1 MKKSTTTTRAKA
13 ATKTTARAKKTT
25 LTNTTKRK
33 YTKRATTAK
42 KPTSQPTVTVAEIIS
57 HTKTHI
63 VAKWENK
70 LITVEL

>member
-1 MKKSTTTTRAKA
+1 MKKST
-13 ATKTTARAKKTT
+13 KTTAKAGTT
-25 LTNTTKRK
+25 ATTTKRK
-33 YTKRATTAK
+33 YTRRATTKASTTN
-42 KPTSQPTVTVAEIIS
+42 TSKTTVNKPTVTVAEIIS

>member
-1 MKKSTTTTRAKA
+1 MNKSTKTSAKA
-13 ATKTTARAKKTT
+13 NTKATI
-25 LTNTTKRK
+25 TKRK
-33 YTKRATTAK
+33 YTKRATTKLAASNTTVNK
-42 KPTSQPTVTVAEIIS
+42 PTVTVAEIIS

>member
-1 MKKSTTTTRAKA
+1 MNKSTKTSAKA
-13 ATKTTARAKKTT
+13 NTKATP
-25 LTNTTKRK
+25 KRK
-33 YTKRATTAK
+33 YTKKATTKLA
-42 KPTSQPTVTVAEIIS
+42 TSNTTVNKPTVTVAEIIS

>member
-1 MKKSTTTTRAKA
+1 MNKSTKTSAKA
-13 ATKTTARAKKTT
+13 NTKATP
-25 LTNTTKRK
+25 KRK
-33 YTKRATTAK
+33 YTKRATTKLAASNTTVNK
-42 KPTSQPTVTVAEIIS
+42 PTVTVAEIIS

>member
-1 MKKSTTTTRAKA
+1 MKKSTKTSAKA
-13 ATKTTARAKKTT
+13 NTTATP
-25 LTNTTKRK
+25 KRK
-33 YTKRATTAK
+33 YTKRSTAK
-42 KPTSQPTVTVAEIIS
+42 VATSYSTVNKPTVTVAEIIS

>member
-1 MKKSTTTTRAKA
+1 MNKSTKTSAKA
-13 ATKTTARAKKTT
+13 NTKAT
-25 LTNTTKRK
+25 TTKRK
-33 YTKRATTAK
+33 YTKRATTKAATTN
-42 KPTSQPTVTVAEIIS
+42 TSKLTVNKPTVTVAEIIS